1 MSIIGK
7 NIRKIR
13 GVKGMNQTQFAEL
26 FKLSRASIGAYEEG
40 RAEPKISTLMEI
52 ANYFSISLDKLLK
65 KELTVNELYHF
76 DIFSDQTDSP
86 KQVGSKTN
94 GALEL
99 PILIPVRFTEYIQN
113 LGNQDFVD
121 ALPSISG
128 HPMIFRGEQLFEA
141 PTDSSAGWKEGDIL
155 ICSKRQN
162 IKSNAEFSGIA
173 VTDNAIAFGNFELK
187 GKSLIHTN
195 MDSKFKLA
203 EVKEFWKVNGVLSYN
218 LNSHAKESNL
228 VSRVSRLE
236 DLVSQLLATMK

>member
-76 DIFSDQTDSP
+76 DIFSDQPDSP
-86 KQVGSKTN
+86 KQAGSKSS
-94 GALEL
+94 GSLEL
-99 PILIPVRFTEYIQN
+99 PILIPVRFNDYVDN

-141 PTDSSAGWKEGDIL
+141 PKDSNSGWKEGDIL
-155 ICSKRQN
+155 ICSKHQHPQP
-162 IKSNAEFSGIA
+162 NAVFSGIA
-173 VTDNAIAFGNFELK
+173 VTENELVFGGFELK
-187 GKSLIHTN
+187 GKSLVN
-195 MDSKFKLA
+195 SNLDFKVKLS
-203 EVKEFWKVNGVLSYN
+203 EVKELWKVNGVLSYN
-218 LNSHAKESNL
+218 LNSNSKEASL
-228 VSRVSRLE
+228 TSRVARLE
-236 DLVSQLLATMK
+236 DLVSQLIS